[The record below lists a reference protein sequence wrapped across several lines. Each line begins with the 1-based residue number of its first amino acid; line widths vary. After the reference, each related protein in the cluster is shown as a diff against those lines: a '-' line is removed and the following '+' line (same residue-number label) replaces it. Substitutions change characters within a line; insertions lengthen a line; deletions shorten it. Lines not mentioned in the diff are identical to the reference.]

1 MKAFTAVATLQDIA
15 SHVQGRNH
23 TQCLQRWSKVLAP
36 GLRKGVWGVDE
47 DDELVALVS
56 SGMDNWADVSLNIAG
71 RT

>member
-1 MKAFTAVATLQDIA
+1 
-15 SHVQGRNH
+15 
-23 TQCLQRWSKVLAP
+23 LQRWSKVLAP

-56 SGMDNWADVSLNIAG
+56 SGMENWADVSLNIAG